1 MQARKNAHAIMQELP
16 TVQDALAPG
25 QKRLSLKKAAAL
37 LRNRDRTCLAASL
50 PRLRQLQLQLW
61 LHP

>member
-1 MQARKNAHAIMQELP
+1 MQKLP
-16 TVQDALAPG
+16 TVQNALAPG

-50 PRLRQLQLQLW
+50 PRLRQLQLW
-61 LHP
+61 LPL